1 MKFCTALLS
10 LIICFQWTNIEAQGI
25 WAADMTKKVSNQTVT
40 VNVRIFRKGDVKD
53 SIMLDWGDGTT
64 EVISPPAVEFLSIG
78 LNLETYFGIHV
89 YEEPGIYEISFRDSF
104 LVDGVVNIEDSGNKS
119 IHLVDSLNVFH
130 GDSLFDYNDA
140 PEPLGI
146 PAGIIQTEEGV
157 VFFYNLHQTDIFI
170 QREKWL
176 FELAPFP
183 SEDYSFPEYTDSLTN
198 NGATIFWD
206 RPITTGIYA
215 FNLRVREF
223 LHDGMNDSI
232 FLSTTNRLMMVEID
246 SSLLVNNILQPI
258 PIDQLTLFPNP
269 AYSTLN
275 IQLQQSHATQGKLQI
290 ENLAGQIL
298 HAEALTLSPTLQSW
312 QVDVADWPSGVYVVR
327 LQTGSEQVVRRFVVE

>member
-1 MKFCTALLS
+1 MKY
-10 LIICFQWTNIEAQGI
+10 LIILTCGLFLFFEGTFVMAQGI

-146 PAGIIQTEEGV
+146 PAGSLQNEGRM
-157 VFFYNLHQTDIFI
+157 VFFYNLHQTDILFH
-170 QREKWL
+170 REKWL

-183 SEDYSFPEYTDSLTN
+183 SEGYTFPEYTDSLAN
-198 NGATIFWD
+198 YGATVYWD

-215 FNLRVREF
+215 FNLKASEF
-223 LHDGMNDSI
+223 LNFAWHDST

-258 PIDQLTLFPNP
+258 SIDQLTLFPNP
-269 AYSTLN
+269 ATDLLTISLPKDIKPHQREAHIYDM
-275 IQLQQSHATQGKLQI
+275 AGKLVMTKVLNHFETEI
-290 ENLAGQIL
+290 SIGNL
-298 HAEALTLSPTLQSW
+298 
-312 QVDVADWPSGVYVVR
+312 PSGLYQVR
-327 LQTGSEQVVRRFVVE
+327 VEEFTGRFIKI